1 MEGPRGSETEVKNLM
16 VSIVY
21 GASNEKDASK
31 VYWCVISP
39 LFGRIRDNNAW
50 DDDRNPF
57 GGDVSACCPQWR
69 WV

>member
-1 MEGPRGSETEVKNLM
+1 M

-57 GGDVSACCPQWR
+57 GGDVSACGPQWR